1 MRDWDLDGD
10 VDVMDDVFYYEYM
23 EDLDNEE
30 KISHSYDDNDI
41 DIDDSS
47 AGYSS
52 SGNTAPTSQP
62 KYWNSNGRSSGLSRG
77 GAFIIRLIIAT
88 IVIGVLESIN
98 MVLGLIALII
108 YIFIELS
115 VN

>member
-1 MRDWDLDGD
+1 
-10 VDVMDDVFYYEYM
+10 MDDVFYYEYL

-30 KISHSYDDNDI
+30 KIGHSYEDNDI

-52 SGNTAPTSQP
+52 SRNTAPTSQP
-62 KYWNSNGRSSGLSRG
+62 KYWKSSGRGSGLSRG

-88 IVIGVLESIN
+88 IVIGVLEAVN
-98 MVLGLIALII
+98 EVLGLIALII
-108 YIFIELS
+108 YVYIEL
-115 VN
+115 NAN

>member
-10 VDVMDDVFYYEYM
+10 VDVMDDVFYYEYL

-52 SGNTAPTSQP
+52 SRNTIPTSQP
-62 KYWNSNGRSSGLSRG
+62 KYWNSSGRSSGLSRG

-88 IVIGVLESIN
+88 IVIGVLEAVN
-98 MVLGLIALII
+98 EVLGLIALII
-108 YIFIELS
+108 YVYIELNS
-115 VN
+115 N

>member
-10 VDVMDDVFYYEYM
+10 VDVMDDVFYYEYL

-52 SGNTAPTSQP
+52 SRNTTPTSQS
-62 KYWNSNGRSSGLSRG
+62 KYWNSSGRSSGLSRG

-88 IVIGVLESIN
+88 IVIGVLEAVN
-98 MVLGLIALII
+98 EVLGLIALII
-108 YIFIELS
+108 YVYIELNS
-115 VN
+115 N

>member
-52 SGNTAPTSQP
+52 SRNTTPTSEP

-77 GAFIIRLIIAT
+77 GAFILRLIIAI
-88 IVIGVLESIN
+88 IVISVLEAIN